1 MIWDIFPLSSSLKL
15 IRSVE
20 CWVCNIDI
28 VKQNINVIR
37 SAHSAS
43 LSCMSPLYNSQILS
57 KNPHHWFMKKT
68 NMEQWRGQCIIVPE
82 CTALII
88 LSASTICFGWGVGFF
103 MGSSGHNTMS
113 WKGFLLGIKEHFLPW
128 KDMQENWKLVNGQ
141 TFKPLRRSAQS
152 VHAIH
157 IVL

>member
-1 MIWDIFPLSSSLKL
+1 
-15 IRSVE
+15 
-20 CWVCNIDI
+20 
-28 VKQNINVIR
+28 
-37 SAHSAS
+37 
-43 LSCMSPLYNSQILS
+43 MSPLYNSQILS

-113 WKGFLLGIKEHFLPW
+113 WKGFLLGMKEHYLPW
-128 KDMQENWKLVNGQ
+128 PMITTLSRTPTSGPEYVGKEKEIILKLSNKGGNFWQ
-141 TFKPLRRSAQS
+141 ATQS
-152 VHAIH
+152 SH
-157 IVL
+157 ILFRLVTLNSCFLF